1 MGRLP
6 KRVRL
11 IAGREVMGRAH
22 ASRRQGRWVHA
33 LDRIGRDGKSLVASP
48 PPTDRNAITPQ
59 KRAPSLAASVGG
71 RNR

>member
-1 MGRLP
+1 MF
-6 KRVRL
+6 
-11 IAGREVMGRAH
+11 
-22 ASRRQGRWVHA
+22 HA